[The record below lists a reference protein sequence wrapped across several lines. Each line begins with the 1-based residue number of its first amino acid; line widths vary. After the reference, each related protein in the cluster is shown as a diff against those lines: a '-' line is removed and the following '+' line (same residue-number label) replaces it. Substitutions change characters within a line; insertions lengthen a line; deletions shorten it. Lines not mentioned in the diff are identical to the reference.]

1 MLERVQR
8 RELRGEESRLLSQ
21 DRQGRAG
28 QCRAQTDS
36 LWPRDAHRLKLMS
49 ASLSRASTAGCAM
62 TAWMGS
68 NVCALTFGATTATTT
83 PSLAALLYSTLLY
96 SALLFSTL
104 FTLLTLLFCPRPA
117 GDDSSPASSVLLSSR
132 LAASPI

>member
-83 PSLAALLYSTLLY
+83 PSLAALLLYSTLLCSTLLY
-96 SALLFSTL
+96 SLYYSVHARRVMIARLLLLFSSRPVSP
-104 FTLLTLLFCPRPA
+104 LLRSDLT
-117 GDDSSPASSVLLSSR
+117 
-132 LAASPI
+132 

>member
-21 DRQGRAG
+21 DRQGKAG

-96 SALLFSTL
+96 SALLYS
-104 FTLLTLLFCPRPA
+104 TLLTLLFCPRPA

>member
-21 DRQGRAG
+21 DRQGKAG

-49 ASLSRASTAGCAM
+49 PSLSRASTAGCAM

-96 SALLFSTL
+96 SALLYS
-104 FTLLTLLFCPRPA
+104 TLLTLLFCPRPA

>member
-62 TAWMGS
+62 TAWIVS

-83 PSLAALLYSTLLY
+83 PSLASSTLLY
-96 SALLFSTL
+96 SALLCSALLYSIHSTHS
-104 FTLLTLLFCPRPA
+104 TI
-117 GDDSSPASSVLLSSR
+117 LST
-132 LAASPI
+132 PGG

>member
-83 PSLAALLYSTLLY
+83 PSLAALLLYSTLLY
-96 SALLFSTL
+96 SALLYS
-104 FTLLTLLFCPRPA
+104 TLLTLLFCPRPA
-117 GDDSSPASSVLLSSR
+117 GDDSSPASSVLLSSGF
-132 LAASPI
+132 AASPI

>member
-62 TAWMGS
+62 TAWIVS

-96 SALLFSTL
+96 SALLYS
-104 FTLLTLLFCPRPA
+104 TLLTLLFCPRPA